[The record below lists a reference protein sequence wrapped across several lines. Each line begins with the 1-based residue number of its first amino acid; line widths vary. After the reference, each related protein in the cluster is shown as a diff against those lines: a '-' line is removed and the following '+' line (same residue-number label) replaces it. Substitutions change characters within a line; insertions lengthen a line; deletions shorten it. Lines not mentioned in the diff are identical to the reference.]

1 MVHFGDFLKTWSL
14 RSNSGT
20 RQVSFNRTKI
30 GGKCQNSKIQMRHIE
45 SFSNNVKNIGHS
57 NQIRSIRGDIFGL
70 IFKQCVS
77 ICSCQK
83 KDIFIHVV
91 LLRSP
96 YHPALYVCLCRYV
109 YNQWCQQ
116 TIGAWTVLWY
126 DGHHYLCC
134 NKCCLTIKLL
144 HFSVLQKTNRS
155 SNFRWELEIHL
166 QFLRVAIL
174 CICGPRFSLHAP
186 F

>member
-1 MVHFGDFLKTWSL
+1 MPKLENFNETFLNNVHSIFS
-14 RSNSGT
+14 
-20 RQVSFNRTKI
+20 V
-30 GGKCQNSKIQMRHIE
+30 KIQI
-45 SFSNNVKNIGHS
+45 STKNETFLGWYLNS
-57 NQIRSIRGDIFGL
+57 
-70 IFKQCVS
+70 VS
-77 ICSCQK
+77 AFVLANK

-91 LLRSP
+91 PL
-96 YHPALYVCLCRYV
+96 YVYVCLCRYV